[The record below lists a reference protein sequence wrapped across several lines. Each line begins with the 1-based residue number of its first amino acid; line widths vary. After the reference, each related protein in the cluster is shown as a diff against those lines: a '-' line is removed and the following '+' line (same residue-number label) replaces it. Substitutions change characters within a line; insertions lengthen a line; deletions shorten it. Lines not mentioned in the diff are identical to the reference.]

1 MIVSILLALPMLAV
15 PAQDTFKEQVKQYQ
29 EILDGR
35 DGVGDAIALI
45 DQFTQRY
52 AQLSERLIE
61 IADSLEIDEGD
72 AKTLKKEAKKIKADQ
87 EDLADLVWLAFKER
101 KRDTEDHRQLWKA
114 AVFAFGGMGEGGS
127 KYLWKAFEDKRFR
140 KDLEF
145 RAMCVVQVGHTKDYS
160 QVEDLVDLLD
170 YHLDLV
176 IAKAAEALAQY
187 RDAPAKVRL
196 LAADKLVN
204 FLNSYY
210 NAQLNPDDTI
220 GRQRYRLVRRPMLE
234 ALTELTGQSFQDPL
248 EWRRWFNKNKKNKK
262 VWSDD

>member
-1 MIVSILLALPMLAV
+1 MIVSILLALPIFAV
-15 PAQDTFKEQVKQYQ
+15 PAQDTFKEQVKQYK

-35 DGVGDAIALI
+35 ERESDAIALI
-45 DQFTQRY
+45 DGFTQRY

-61 IADSLEIDEGD
+61 IADSLEIEEGD
-72 AKTLKKEAKKIKADQ
+72 AKALKKEAKQIKEDQ

-101 KRDTEDHRQLWKA
+101 KRETEAHRQLWKA

-127 KYLWKAFEDKRFR
+127 KYLWKAFDDKRFR
-140 KDLEF
+140 KDLDF
-145 RAMCVVQVGHTKDYS
+145 RALCVQQVGFTKDYS

-187 RDAPAKVRL
+187 REAPGKARL
-196 LAADKLVN
+196 LASEKLIN
-204 FLNSYY
+204 YLNSYY

-220 GRQRYRLVRRPMLE
+220 ARQRYRLVRRPMLE

-248 EWRRWFNKNKKNKK
+248 EWRRWYNKNKKNKK
-262 VWSDD
+262 LWSDD